1 MNTPPAVDDD
11 SPAAK
16 ANAPS
21 ADSVLAAKGRSFHWA
36 RHGLSAVHA
45 ARATRLYRLCR
56 YIDDLA
62 DESPSTALAQH
73 ALSEVAASMRSGQS
87 DDPILQDGLA
97 LMRECDMD
105 SAVFLDLIAGVQSDL
120 QPVRMPDLDALLR
133 YCYQVAGTVGLMMCK
148 VLDTDARAA
157 FPHAIDLGMAMQLTN
172 ICRDI
177 AADAKLDRRYLP
189 ASMVGHL
196 SPAQLLRPT
205 AAESVALQ
213 ACVARLLDCAD
224 TYYQSGELGLSYL
237 PMRARAGMLVAAR
250 VYRAIG
256 TQLRAQDGAAG
267 STRAVVSPR
276 RKAAITA
283 QALAAAPF
291 SRFFWQ
297 APMRHDARLHLAL
310 SRSPACSAVS
320 FVRYAA

>member
-1 MNTPPAVDDD
+1 M
-11 SPAAK
+11 S
-16 ANAPS
+16 APSTAS

-36 RHGLSAVHA
+36 RRALTSVHA
-45 ARATRLYRLCR
+45 QRATRLYRLCR

-62 DESPSTALAQH
+62 DESPSNAWAQQ
-73 ALSEVAASMRSGQS
+73 ALSEVAASIRAGQS
-87 DDPILQDGLA
+87 DNPILQDGLA

-105 SAVFLDLIAGVQSDL
+105 AAVFLDLIAGVQSDL

-189 ASMVGHL
+189 STLVGHL
-196 SPAQLLRPT
+196 SPAQLLHPT
-205 AAESVALQ
+205 TAESLAVRF
-213 ACVARLLDCAD
+213 CVDRLLDCAD

-237 PMRARAGMLVAAR
+237 PVRARAGMLVAAR

-256 TQLRAQDGAAG
+256 TQLRAQADGMG
-267 STRAVVSPR
+267 SARVVVGPW

-283 QALAAAPF
+283 QTLAVLPF

-297 APMRHDARLHLAL
+297 APVGHDARLHGAL
-310 SRSPACSAVS
+310 TLSPACSAVS
-320 FVRYAA
+320 FLRYAT